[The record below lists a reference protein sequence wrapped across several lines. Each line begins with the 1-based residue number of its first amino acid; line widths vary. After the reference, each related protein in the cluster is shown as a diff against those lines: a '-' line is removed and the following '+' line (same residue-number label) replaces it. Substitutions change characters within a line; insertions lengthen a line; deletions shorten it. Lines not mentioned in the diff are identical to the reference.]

1 MQASDAVTLICFG
14 APLALVNRFERLAKD
29 FSCDDVMQDPYILFD
44 LVLEELVALIDQV
57 AWLLGDVFGEIETE
71 TLDNT
76 STPGQAARAID
87 FVGLHNVAK
96 HVIYLHESSEAALF
110 TAESL
115 RVKHKQLIGENPTP
129 CNISTQD
136 ALEYRKSLLQS
147 TQRRIVSMDRRMGN
161 IINLSFNLVTQ
172 QDSRIMQRDSK
183 SMRTIAVVTMV
194 FLPVATVAGV
204 FGSQLITL
212 DSTAQYHLRVSPDFW
227 ILWAI
232 AAPLTVVVM
241 VVWRLWYMHTRAKL
255 MKGKHPDG
263 DGATK
268 FMQWRPW
275 GQRIRNSEKVE
286 HIA

>member
-1 MQASDAVTLICFG
+1 
-14 APLALVNRFERLAKD
+14 
-29 FSCDDVMQDPYILFD
+29 
-44 LVLEELVALIDQV
+44 
-57 AWLLGDVFGEIETE
+57 
-71 TLDNT
+71 
-76 STPGQAARAID
+76 
-87 FVGLHNVAK
+87 
-96 HVIYLHESSEAALF
+96 
-110 TAESL
+110 
-115 RVKHKQLIGENPTP
+115 
-129 CNISTQD
+129 
-136 ALEYRKSLLQS
+136 
-147 TQRRIVSMDRRMGN
+147 MDRRMGN

-232 AAPLTVVVM
+232 AVPLTVVVM

-255 MKGKHPDG
+255 MKGKHPGG

-275 GQRIRNSEKVE
+275 GQRIRKSEKVE